1 MPEFQEFKIDA
12 KRLLPILERDLYK
25 HPTTM
30 LRELTQNAMDSIT
43 RRATLQPSFD
53 PKRDGRTEFRYNPEA
68 KTIIVS
74 DNGCGMSKRLLLD
87 VFRFYGRSDKDGG
100 ELGCRGLGAKSIFS
114 WADAFSIQT
123 KSMETGENLSVYV
136 TLEGLSFLDEP
147 PDREDWGT
155 TFTIPSEKPFEK
167 HDLMDFCRCVEIP
180 VYSILNG
187 KEELV
192 SQMPPFDGPVAVIR
206 REDFDIYVAARD
218 GNYGSRSSLYCG
230 GIFVTHY
237 ASLDFRDVA
246 VNVKRKELIDLTIG
260 RDDPIEN
267 EKWKTF
273 KENVKKAIEETLNQI
288 SLTPEFVK
296 SEAGYVLCKWI
307 HSDYHYH
314 GENMI
319 LESQRPLFREL
330 MSMTRAVAMRSEY
343 GGTELVTI
351 GGRRRA
357 LFLDIVRPDGKEAKT
372 YYSWKP
378 LANVKA
384 TVQKML
390 HSLDQNTRIIYWT
403 KMSRDRFREWA
414 KIFGIEE
421 FDVESLVSRKKALW
435 VKGGL
440 MSSEIEDL
448 KTLEVP
454 LVVFPVGMNQRVLKD
469 ASEAFGCAIVKLHQK
484 ERVPTT
490 FNKQIIDLRNAC
502 IRPMVWF
509 KGQKT
514 VYSPH
519 GVGEKHVKL
528 APPFLEK
535 YVDVVDD
542 RFVVPIN
549 LESAAS
555 LVKDGMDLATED
567 EIEHILLKKVP
578 AKIRKKALENVIGL
592 SNLRVTAKIIS
603 ELDWKHPYSK
613 AVFFYAIMEL
623 AGDYGWQ
630 SVRYK
635 FSVCDAVF
643 GEESGPGWGT

>member
-12 KRLLPILERDLYK
+12 KRLLPILQRDLYK
-25 HPTTM
+25 NPKTM

-53 PKRDGRTEFRYNPEA
+53 PKRDGRIEFRYNPEA

-87 VFRFYGRSDKDGG
+87 VFRFYGRSDKSEE

-123 KSMETGENLSVYV
+123 KSMETGENLRVYV
-136 TLEGLSFLDEP
+136 TLEGLSFLDDP

-155 TFTIPSEKPFEK
+155 TFTIPSEKPFET

-180 VYSILNG
+180 VYSVLDG

-192 SQMPPFDGPVAVIR
+192 SQLPPFDGPVAVIR
-206 REDFDIYVAARD
+206 GEDFDIYVAATENRH
-218 GNYGSRSSLYCG
+218 SSSLYCG

-237 ASLDFRDVA
+237 AGLGFRDVA

-273 KENVKKAIEETLNQI
+273 KENVKKAMEETLDQI

-296 SEAGYVLCKWI
+296 SEAGYALCKWI
-307 HSDYHYH
+307 HSEYH
-314 GENMI
+314 GEDMI
-319 LESQRPLFREL
+319 PESQKSLFREL
-330 MSMTRAVAMRSEY
+330 MSMTRAVAMRSGY

-351 GGRRRA
+351 GGQWRGPR
-357 LFLDIVRPDGKEAKT
+357 FLDIVRPDGKETKT
-372 YYSWKP
+372 YYSWKS

-384 TVQKML
+384 TAQKML
-390 HSLDQNTRIIYWT
+390 HSLDWNTRIIYWT
-403 KMSRDRFREWA
+403 KMSKNRFREWA

-421 FDVESLVSRKKALW
+421 FDVERLVSRKKALW

-440 MSSEIEDL
+440 RSAEIEDL
-448 KTLEVP
+448 ETLKLP
-454 LVVFPVGMNQRVLKD
+454 LVVFPVGMDQRVLKN

-484 ERVPTT
+484 EKVPTT
-490 FNKQIIDLRNAC
+490 SKQVIDLRNAC

-519 GVGEKHVKL
+519 GVGEKRVKL

-535 YVDVVDD
+535 YVDVIDD

-549 LESAAS
+549 LESAVS
-555 LVKDGMDLATED
+555 LVKDGMELATED
-567 EIEHILLKKVP
+567 DIEHILLKKVP
-578 AKIRKKALENVIGL
+578 AEIRKGALENVTGL
-592 SNLRVTAKIIS
+592 SSLRMVAKIIS
-603 ELDWKHPYSK
+603 ELDWQHPYSK

-635 FSVCDAVF
+635 FSPCNAVF